1 MRQVQE
7 QMRAM
12 QEQMQRP
19 EVQEQMQE
27 VQALMQDKSFASKVE
42 KLRVSLL
49 NIPVSSPMW
58 ALMCYACACSLC
70 RVRMLHC

>member
-1 MRQVQE
+1 MK
-7 QMRAM
+7 AM

-27 VQALMQDKSFASKVE
+27 VQALMQDKGFAEKVE

-49 NIPVSSPMW
+49 ASLQASWIAPCKSSI
-58 ALMCYACACSLC
+58 C
-70 RVRMLHC
+70 